1 MTTYEKIIK
10 RHGTEV
16 DYLIAVLQENL
27 DSAQSSLES
36 WRDLSKN
43 KDSDHDGHYN
53 RKHYIDHFYGM
64 VWGYKNAMSQ
74 LVFLKDASQ
83 CYCFDCKHYCTTT
96 IETIGQKKGF
106 CKLFET
112 MVTDTKN
119 VTCEHKDLN
128 V

>member
-1 MTTYEKIIK
+1 MTTYEKIIN

-27 DSAQSSLES
+27 DSAKSSLES
-36 WRDLSKN
+36 WRDLSEH

-64 VWGYKNAMSQ
+64 VWGYKNAMCQ
-74 LVFLKDASQ
+74 LVFLKDAKE